1 MVKKLLGF
9 TIPLFHA
16 RGVFN
21 YDVGMMPYRRPLN
34 VVVGKPVKVVR
45 QSGGKPDE
53 SYMDE
58 IHELYVKELER
69 IWEEWKDVFARDR
82 KGELEIVE

>member
-1 MVKKLLGF
+1 M
-9 TIPLFHA
+9 
-16 RGVFN
+16 
-21 YDVGMMPYRRPLN
+21 
-34 VVVGKPVKVVR
+34 VVGKPVKVVQ

-69 IWEEWKDVFARDR
+69 IWAEWKDVFARDR

>member
-34 VVVGKPVKVVR
+34 VVVGKPVKVVQ

-69 IWEEWKDVFARDR
+69 IWAEWKDVFARDR